1 LRALTYK
8 IVQLMSVPLV
18 QSTLRSAYRVG
29 FNQLGAAEV
38 NAGRAEAAACAAA
51 LLPLLYYC
59 DSRSGRNAAEMVA
72 NQMELGSAS
81 VDFTKVKNAVEQ
93 SYQCLGITCI
103 EVGGL
108 WDAGNGSGAYR
119 NSASPC
125 VDSQQSQVSPATQYH
140 ASSRTILF
148 CRTVLL
154 LLLRRTSRSTP
165 QSLATRPAVT
175 SSSTTRSPSTRSP
188 RPRPL
193 PPSRPAP
200 PRPALTPTLTLTLT
214 LTLSL
219 TTDN

>member
-1 LRALTYK
+1 MRALTYK

-59 DSRSGRNAAEMVA
+59 DSSSGRNAAEIVA

-140 ASSRTILF
+140 ASSRTILD
-148 CRTVLL
+148 CSATATQTYIEVY
-154 LLLRRTSRSTP
+154 TP
-165 QSLATRPAVT
+165 IAGYSPGGNVVEHNEVPLDQKP
-175 SSSTTRSPSTRSP
+175 SPSP
-188 RPRPL
+188 LAPL
-193 PPSRPAP
+193 PPRPAP
-200 PRPALTPTLTLTLT
+200 PRPDPDSNAHPNPNPFP
-214 LTLSL
+214 
-219 TTDN
+219 DY